1 MSTST
6 EIDRGIVENHQADL
20 RSVLVGV
27 DGSDGSRRALEWA
40 ARFASQTG
48 ADVLAVLTEWDD
60 FRWID
65 PDRVA
70 ELMAEAHVVDA
81 RNILERAAWQRAG
94 FTYQG
99 VGR

>member
-1 MSTST
+1 M
-6 EIDRGIVENHQADL
+6 EICLDAYETC
-20 RSVLVGV
+20 
-27 DGSDGSRRALEWA
+27 E
-40 ARFASQTG
+40 G
-48 ADVLAVLTEWDD
+48 ADVVVVLTEWDD

-70 ELMAEAHVVDA
+70 DLVSSRQVVDA
-81 RNILERAAWQRAG
+81 RNLLERAAWQRAG